1 MSLFSSLLL
10 GLAAS
15 VQLAAADVP
24 VTTTVSIAGI
34 DFTNPAD
41 VRKFDARAR
50 IAIKE
55 VCGMASPADLV
66 GQNQVD
72 QCRENT
78 RIAINAQRDHQIARA
93 TGKSNAIFAQS
104 Q

>member
-15 VQLAAADVP
+15 AQVAASDVP

-50 IAIKE
+50 IAIKD
-55 VCGMASPADLV
+55 VCGTASPADLV

-78 RIAINAQRDHQIARA
+78 RIAINAQRDQQIARA
-93 TGKSNAIFAQS
+93 TGRPSATLAQS
-104 Q
+104 R